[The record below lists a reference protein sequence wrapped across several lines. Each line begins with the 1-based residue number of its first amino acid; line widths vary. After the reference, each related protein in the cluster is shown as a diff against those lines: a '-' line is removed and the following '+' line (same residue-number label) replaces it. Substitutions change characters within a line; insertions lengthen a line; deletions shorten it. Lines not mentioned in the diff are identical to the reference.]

1 MKQIKPMLIKHEQ
14 PPFDDDDYIYELK
27 LDGIRCIAHLTKTST
42 DLRNKRTQKLLPKFP
57 ELTQL
62 HKQIKKSCI
71 LDGELYIFKDGITDF
86 FEIQKRTL
94 MSNPFKISLA
104 SKQYPATFTAFDIL
118 EIDGECVTHE
128 PLIKRKQLLQ
138 SVVKENERFNIARY
152 IEKEGIKLF
161 TLTQEKGLEGIVA
174 KRKDSLYYPDKRTND
189 WIKCKNSL
197 DDDFIIVGYLLKE
210 KGIVSLILAQYDK
223 QHLKYM
229 GHVTLGVSLSLLN
242 RNIQK
247 TTICPF
253 STIPPHHEDANWI
266 TPFLVGTVKFMQYTE
281 TGGLRQPIFKG
292 FRNDKTPQECIIK

>member
-138 SVVKENERFNIARY
+138 SIVKENERFNIQKNGTFD
-152 IEKEGIKLF
+152 IEHVYSQNYNAIKAHYF
-161 TLTQEKGLEGIVA
+161 
-174 KRKDSLYYPDKRTND
+174 
-189 WIKCKNSL
+189 
-197 DDDFIIVGYLLKE
+197 FIQFAHTIRQLLE
-210 KGIVSLILAQYDK
+210 KGIKYIIELKISKKEVSALLTQALTHTIANLTENNKIQLRFV
-223 QHLKYM
+223 LK
-229 GHVTLGVSLSLLN
+229 LS
-242 RNIQK
+242 I
-247 TTICPF
+247 
-253 STIPPHHEDANWI
+253 
-266 TPFLVGTVKFMQYTE
+266 
-281 TGGLRQPIFKG
+281 
-292 FRNDKTPQECIIK
+292 